1 MKKLQLLLILI
12 LFQISVFGQ
21 LNPESQ
27 KVLDTFRQLE
37 MQNWNEARLQT
48 AQHRGDSTID
58 VKFYHLDIEIAIDSA
73 YISGSVLCRFT
84 PTVNNLDQ
92 ITLDLN
98 RALTVSNVSEAG
110 TSFSQN
116 GDSLIIN
123 LDDNYNPGDLIDIRI
138 NYEGIPVMAGGYKGL
153 RYETHGNEEPIIATL
168 STPYLAHYWYPC
180 KDGPDDKADSV
191 YIDVSI
197 HDETV
202 NGIEMIAISNGILE
216 STSISG
222 NKKTFSWRH
231 RYPIVTYYVMVAIS
245 NYKQFEDQFVNNSGD
260 TIPLIYYAFN
270 EVLQA
275 QQEGVEDMP
284 EAIGFFSEKYGDYP
298 FTEEK
303 YGMTQLGYY
312 GAIENQTNTI
322 INSMD
327 KNWFMTSVHELAH
340 MWFGDMITCETWN
353 HAWLNEGFATYS
365 EALWIENQS
374 GESVYKSYMNNLQYF
389 GDGTIYL
396 ENSQDTFNI
405 FTAIIYY
412 KGAWALHMLRNVVGD
427 ELFFQSINNY
437 ASDTNFMY
445 KTTITEDFQE
455 VVETTCEM
463 DLDYFFEEWIYG
475 EYYPYYYYNFLQ
487 NENGKL
493 FVSLYQKQQEIYED
507 AFPVFTM
514 PVELSIHFNDQTDST
529 VTVWNDEQLQEFE
542 FNFPDKE
549 VIQVYVDENRKIL
562 RKQSYNPD
570 IPVGINQSSAN
581 DKILVYPNPFNNSLS
596 VYINKPLSTPYHIKV
611 FDIAGKQIMEG
622 QILNKTTSLNT
633 EELPAGIYLYTISNN
648 MNPVKSGKIFKR

>member
-303 YGMTQLGYY
+303 YGMTQLGFY